1 MADGHTIH
9 VNIASL
15 EIKKISNLLHKT
27 IKKFEYVGGRQ
38 VNMYTL
44 FFLRVASD
52 RIISD
57 RIRIGSDRI
66 KLFHP
71 IASIGSDRI
80 DGDPI
85 RNPIIS
91 IGSDRIWGDPIR

>member
-1 MADGHTIH
+1 MQ
-9 VNIASL
+9 L
-15 EIKKISNLLHKT
+15 
-27 IKKFEYVGGRQ
+27 
-38 VNMYTL
+38 
-44 FFLRVASD
+44 LRVATD

-57 RIRIGSDRI
+57 HIGSDSDRI

-91 IGSDRIWGDPIR
+91 VGSDRIWGDPIR

>member
-1 MADGHTIH
+1 MPENKL
-9 VNIASL
+9 NIPS
-15 EIKKISNLLHKT
+15 K
-27 IKKFEYVGGRQ
+27 GGIG
-38 VNMYTL
+38 
-44 FFLRVASD
+44 SD
-52 RIISD
+52 HIGSYRIGF
-57 RIRIGSDRI
+57 GSDRI